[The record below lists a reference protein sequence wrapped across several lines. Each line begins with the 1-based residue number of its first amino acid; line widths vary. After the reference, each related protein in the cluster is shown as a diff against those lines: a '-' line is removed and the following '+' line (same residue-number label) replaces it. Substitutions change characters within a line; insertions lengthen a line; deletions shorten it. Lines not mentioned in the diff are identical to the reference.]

1 MIIGLTG
8 GIACGKSTVA
18 RMLEKRG
25 AKIVDADLIARE
37 VVEPGSPV
45 LDQIVDRF
53 GRDVLNADGS
63 LNRKRLADIIFSD
76 AEAKRDLERL
86 THPAIR
92 ARIRERLAELE
103 RERPRGLNVADIPLL
118 YESKLEHEYPEIM
131 VVYVPESVQLQRLME
146 RDGLDERQAMSRIRA
161 QMPIEEKKRRADI
174 VIDNSGS
181 LRETEEQVDRF
192 WKGKGLG

>member
-45 LDQIVDRF
+45 LAQIVDRF

>member
-18 RMLEKRG
+18 RMLERRG
-25 AKIVDADLIARE
+25 AAIVDADLIARE

-45 LDQIVDRF
+45 LDQIAERF

-63 LNRKRLADIIFSD
+63 LNRKRLADIVFSD
-76 AEAKRDLERL
+76 AEAKRDLEQL

-92 ARIRERLAELE
+92 ARIRERIARLE
-103 RERPRGLNVADIPLL
+103 RERPQGLNVADIPLL
-118 YESKLEHEYPEIM
+118 YESGLEHEYPEIM
-131 VVYVPESVQLQRLME
+131 VVYVPESVQLRRLME

-161 QMPIEEKKRRADI
+161 QIPIEEKKRRADI

-181 LRETEEQVDRF
+181 LRDTEEQVDRF
-192 WKGKGLG
+192 WRGKFG